1 MSRNPYKD
9 LYDAMKSSD
18 EWSGVR
24 AEEAR
29 KRIEDAEYAASWTG
43 DKPTFETEYEF
54 SGGG

>member
-1 MSRNPYKD
+1 MSKNPYKD
-9 LYDAMKSSD
+9 YYDAMKSSD

-29 KRIEDAEYAASWTG
+29 KRIKDAEYAASWNG
-43 DKPTFETEYEF
+43 DKPALGSEYEF